1 MKISILDYKNFRA
14 GSAWIILIMG
24 IALYGVGYFYVNDN
38 SIWKEILIKL
48 GDVLVIGVILGYLS
62 NASQFLGIFKKD
74 LQDIIYGKEFLRTR
88 TDIQPLWDNIS
99 KELFKN
105 KFPKI
110 HKDLLDTVSGYL
122 PKDEVSFYDDYEA
135 HLKIE
140 WQNKDM
146 GIISVTDEVEFTL
159 IAETDNEFTYPL
171 KTWTSVKNQTEYYS
185 QLLSFSVNSKQIAL
199 DAGTTSYEDG
209 RLCTLHKF
217 KLRGHTKYE
226 IKYSRKKIYNINE
239 DYYIGFRAHYIV
251 NKLRVSLEHPEDISA
266 EFICRGTAKDFIDA
280 ATPTRNKIE
289 KKYKG
294 IILPR
299 QGYIFALKTN
309 VNNQQN

>member
-24 IALYGVGYFYVNDN
+24 IALYGVGYFYVDDN

-48 GDVLVIGVILGYLS
+48 GDVLVFGVILGYLY

-146 GIISVTDEVEFTL
+146 GIISVTDGVL
-159 IAETDNEFTYPL
+159 AINDSSSLNVGALL
-171 KTWTSVKNQTEYYS
+171 K
-185 QLLSFSVNSKQIAL
+185 I
-199 DAGTTSYEDG
+199 D
-209 RLCTLHKF
+209 
-217 KLRGHTKYE
+217 
-226 IKYSRKKIYNINE
+226 
-239 DYYIGFRAHYIV
+239 
-251 NKLRVSLEHPEDISA
+251 
-266 EFICRGTAKDFIDA
+266 TA
-280 ATPTRNKIE
+280 E
-289 KKYKG
+289 KKNKVMTVVEKNVKG
-294 IILPR
+294 Y
-299 QGYIFALKTN
+299 GVFEDKVYVYINGEWIEQKE
-309 VNNQQN
+309 Q

>member
-24 IALYGVGYFYVNDN
+24 IALYVVGYFYVNDN

-74 LQDIIYGKEFLRTR
+74 LQDIIYGKEFLKTR
-88 TDIQPLWDNIS
+88 TDIQPLWENVS
-99 KELFKN
+99 KEMFKN

-122 PKDEVSFYDDYEA
+122 PKNEVSFYDDYEA
-135 HLKIE
+135 HIKIE
-140 WQNKDM
+140 WQDKER

-159 IAETDNEFTYPL
+159 IAETENEFTYPL
-171 KTWTSVKNQTEYYS
+171 KTWTSVKNKTDCEA
-185 QLLSFSVNSKQIAL
+185 QLLSFSVNNNPFEYGEGVK
-199 DAGTTSYEDG
+199 TVEDG
-209 RLCTLHKF
+209 RIC
-217 KLRGHTKYE
+217 TKYE
-226 IKYSRKKIYNINE
+226 FKLNGYTRYDIKYSRRQIYNIND

-266 EFICRGTAKDFIDA
+266 EFICRGTTKDFIDA